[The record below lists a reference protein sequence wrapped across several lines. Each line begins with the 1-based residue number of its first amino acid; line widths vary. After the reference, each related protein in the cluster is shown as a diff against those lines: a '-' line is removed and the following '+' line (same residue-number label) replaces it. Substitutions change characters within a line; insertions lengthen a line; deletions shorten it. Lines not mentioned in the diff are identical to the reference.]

1 MPKAPATTKQWV
13 LYVQTKL
20 FNALEAE
27 DLIPASTLLGL
38 VQFDGRRVGEVDFSD
53 PVSATIRV
61 SSERLAL
68 EACLYLQSG
77 ERGKGS
83 YDVTRINLEVTD

>member
-1 MPKAPATTKQWV
+1 MARVPTTTKQWV
-13 LYVQTKL
+13 LYVHTKL
-20 FNALEAE
+20 FNALETE
-27 DLIPASTLLGL
+27 DLIPSSTLLNL
-38 VQFDGRRVGEVDFSD
+38 VQFNGRRVGEVDLSD

-61 SSERLAL
+61 SSESLAL

-83 YDVTRINLEVTD
+83 YDVTKINLEVTV